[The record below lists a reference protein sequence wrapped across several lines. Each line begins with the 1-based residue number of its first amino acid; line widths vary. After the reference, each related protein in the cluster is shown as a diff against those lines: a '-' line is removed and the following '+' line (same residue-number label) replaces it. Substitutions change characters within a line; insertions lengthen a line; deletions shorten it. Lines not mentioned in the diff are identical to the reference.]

1 MATTLPPRPGAVS
14 SWSLRHLAWRPVV
27 LGGFLLAGSG
37 GLARMSASASSE
49 PALVTSAPSPGA
61 DVHAQVVALLDA
73 TTRTGAPSDDAWKR
87 LGPGAAPVLSALV
100 VDKGTPTARR
110 TLAVS
115 SLALVDPSGG
125 AVTIRDVLE
134 DAKAPAVVR
143 ASAADAL
150 RKCLG
155 LDAIPTL
162 ISRLQDPESQVREA
176 VAVALG
182 RLGGQQARQALED
195 RLPIEERALVREA
208 LQRGLTLV
216 EP

>member
-1 MATTLPPRPGAVS
+1 M
-14 SWSLRHLAWRPVV
+14 
-27 LGGFLLAGSG
+27 LAGSG